1 MSIEICRQF
10 VTIISQI
17 TPFIILFALQKIIL
31 AQKKG
36 GVDMTDELEENEK
49 RFLVGLTFCGD
60 DDLLHLS
67 EGISS
72 DTGGF
77 YETMKNRYVK
87 RHRASD

>member
-1 MSIEICRQF
+1 
-10 VTIISQI
+10 
-17 TPFIILFALQKIIL
+17 
-31 AQKKG
+31 
-36 GVDMTDELEENEK
+36 MTDELEENEK